1 MSSSE
6 KTNSKECSPRHRHAQ
21 SISYPSRDNLQL
33 PIPAYT
39 QPQGNNDMIKR
50 IQTHIL
56 ILQQYFMSPC
66 LHQKQS

>member
-39 QPQGNNDMIKR
+39 QPQGK
-50 IQTHIL
+50 
-56 ILQQYFMSPC
+56 
-66 LHQKQS
+66 